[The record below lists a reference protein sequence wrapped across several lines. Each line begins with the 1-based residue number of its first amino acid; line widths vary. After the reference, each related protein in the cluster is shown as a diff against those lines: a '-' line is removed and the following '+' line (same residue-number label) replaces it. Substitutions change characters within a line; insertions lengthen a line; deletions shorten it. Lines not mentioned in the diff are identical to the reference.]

1 MMDEVRRM
9 ERAEGEVK
17 IDKRNLKERFEV
29 LLDAVKYNES
39 LKTV

>member
-1 MMDEVRRM
+1 MDEVRRM